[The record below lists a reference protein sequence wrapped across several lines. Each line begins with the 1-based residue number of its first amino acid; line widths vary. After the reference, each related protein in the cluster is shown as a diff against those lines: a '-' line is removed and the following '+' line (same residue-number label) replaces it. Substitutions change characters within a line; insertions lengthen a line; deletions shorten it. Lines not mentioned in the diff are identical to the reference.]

1 MKIQHTL
8 YVIITAERPTYF
20 LDSSTGELVEDLESA
35 SLFDN
40 EVLANIAISKLDEPE
55 KFVPLPVTQSVEV

>member
-20 LDSSTGELVEDLESA
+20 LDSSTGELVEDLRSA
-35 SLFDN
+35 SMFDG
-40 EVLANIAISKLDEPE
+40 EEQIDAAFSRLDEPE
-55 KFVPLPVTQSVEV
+55 KFIARPVTMSVEV